1 MHGIK
6 QWVYRMYTEPCVDQQ
21 WVTESILHRLP
32 ARDNMATLET
42 VSGRKI
48 DVSNP
53 NPNDIVI
60 EDIAWA
66 LSRMPRFSGHS
77 IPYVPY
83 SVAQHCIQVAED
95 LKDYGPDIQLYG
107 LLHDAAEAY
116 INDLPSPV
124 KHIPEIH
131 AVIKKLEDSL
141 MTAIYTALKIKPP
154 TEQEESLVKI
164 ADKTQQAVEAYNF
177 MYSRG
182 KDWNLPEVS
191 FTKLQEFREPM
202 TSIDSYHKFLSYFQ
216 DLIDQSD
223 K

>member
-1 MHGIK
+1 MDR
-6 QWVYRMYTEPCVDQQ
+6 QWVMEN
-21 WVTESILHRLP
+21 ILHHSL
-32 ARDNMATLET
+32 AQDNMATLET

-53 NPNDIVI
+53 NPADIVI

-95 LKDYGPDIQLYG
+95 LKEYGPDVQLYG

-131 AVIKKLEDSL
+131 AVIKKLENSL
-141 MTAIYTALKIKPP
+141 MDVIYTALKITPP
-154 TEQEESLVKI
+154 TEEQEALVKI

-182 KDWNLPEVS
+182 KDWNLPKVS
-191 FTKLQEFREPM
+191 FTKLQEFKEPM
-202 TSIDSYHKFLSYFQ
+202 TSIDSYHEFLSYFEE
-216 DLIDQSD
+216 LSMLRD

>member
-1 MHGIK
+1 MA
-6 QWVYRMYTEPCVDQQ
+6 QQ
-21 WVTESILHRLP
+21 WVTENILHLSL
-32 ARDNMATLET
+32 AQDNMATLET

-53 NPNDIVI
+53 NPEDIVI

-95 LKDYGPDIQLYG
+95 LKEYGPDVQLYG

-141 MTAIYTALKIKPP
+141 MTVIYNALKITPP
-154 TEQEESLVKI
+154 TEEQEALVKI

-182 KDWNLPEVS
+182 KDWNLPKVS
-191 FTKLQEFREPM
+191 FTKLQEFKEPM
-202 TSIDSYHKFLSYFQ
+202 TSIDSYHYFLSYFEE
-216 DLIDQSD
+216 LSMLRD

>member
-1 MHGIK
+1 
-6 QWVYRMYTEPCVDQQ
+6 VAQQ
-21 WVTESILHRLP
+21 WATENILRLLP
-32 ARDNMATLET
+32 VRDNMATLET

-77 IPYVPY
+77 IPYTPY

-141 MTAIYTALKIKPP
+141 MTAIYTALKINHP
-154 TEQEESLVKI
+154 TAEEEALVKI

-182 KDWNLPEVS
+182 KDWNLPDVS
-191 FTKLQEFREPM
+191 FTKLQEFKEPM
-202 TSIDSYHKFLSYFQ
+202 TSIDSYHKFLSYFKE
-216 DLIDQSD
+216 LLELRD

>member
-1 MHGIK
+1 
-6 QWVYRMYTEPCVDQQ
+6 VDQQ
-21 WVTESILHRLP
+21 WVMESTLHRSP
-32 ARDNMATLET
+32 VRDNMATLET

-53 NPNDIVI
+53 NPADIVI

-77 IPYVPY
+77 IPYTPY

-131 AVIKKLEDSL
+131 AVIKKLEDRL
-141 MTAIYTALKIKPP
+141 MDVIYTALKIAPP
-154 TEQEESLVKI
+154 TEEQEALVKI
-164 ADKTQQAVEAYNF
+164 ADKTQQAIEAYNF

-191 FTKLQEFREPM
+191 FAKLQEFREPM

-216 DLIDQSD
+216 DLIDQCD

>member
-1 MHGIK
+1 M
-6 QWVYRMYTEPCVDQQ
+6 DQQ
-21 WVTESILHRLP
+21 WAMENISHRLP
-32 ARDNMATLET
+32 ARGNMATLET
-42 VSGRKI
+42 VSGRKV

-53 NPNDIVI
+53 NPSDIVI

-83 SVAQHCIQVAED
+83 SVAQHCIQVAEE
-95 LKDYGPDIQLYG
+95 LKPYGKRIQLLG

-131 AVIKKLEDSL
+131 AVIKKLEDRL
-141 MTAIYTALKIKPP
+141 MSTIYTALTIQPP
-154 TEQEESLVKI
+154 TEEEEQIVKI
-164 ADKTQQAVEAYNF
+164 SDKTQQAVEAYNF

-202 TSIDSYHKFLSYFQ
+202 TSIDSYHEFLSYFE
-216 DLIDQSD
+216 DLIDQCD

>member
-1 MHGIK
+1 M
-6 QWVYRMYTEPCVDQQ
+6 VQQ
-21 WVTESILHRLP
+21 WATENILHRSLVQ
-32 ARDNMATLET
+32 DNMATLET
-42 VSGRKI
+42 VSGRKV

-83 SVAQHCIQVAED
+83 SVAQHCIQVAEE
-95 LKDYGPDIQLYG
+95 LKEHGPGIQLLG

-131 AVIKKLEDSL
+131 VVIKKLEDSL
-141 MTAIYTALKIKPP
+141 MDAIYTSLKIDPP
-154 TEQEESLVKI
+154 TLEEEEIVKR

-202 TSIDSYHKFLSYFQ
+202 TSIDSYHKFLSYFK
-216 DLIDQSD
+216 DLVDQCD

>member
-1 MHGIK
+1 
-6 QWVYRMYTEPCVDQQ
+6 
-21 WVTESILHRLP
+21 
-32 ARDNMATLET
+32 MAFLET

-53 NPNDIVI
+53 DPSTIVI

-77 IPYVPY
+77 IPYIPY
-83 SVAQHCIQVAED
+83 SVAQHCVQVSKELAPH
-95 LKDYGPDIQLYG
+95 GPKIQLYG

-131 AVIKKLEDSL
+131 AVIKKLEDALMLAVYSSL
-141 MTAIYTALKIKPP
+141 GIEPP
-154 TEQEESLVKI
+154 TEDEERIVKI
-164 ADKTQQAVEAYNF
+164 ADKNQQAVEAYNF

-182 KDWNLPEVS
+182 SDWNLPEVS
-191 FTKLQEFREPM
+191 FKKLQEFEQPL
-202 TSIDSYHKFLSYFQ
+202 TSLQAYDKFLFFFNE
-216 DLIDQSD
+216 LRNLSD

>member
-1 MHGIK
+1 MAHTLIRW
-6 QWVYRMYTEPCVDQQ
+6 QNN
-21 WVTESILHRLP
+21 
-32 ARDNMATLET
+32 DNMATLET
-42 VSGRKI
+42 VSGRKV

-53 NPNDIVI
+53 DPSSIVI

-77 IPYVPY
+77 IPYIPY
-83 SVAQHCIQVAED
+83 SVAQHCVQVAKD
-95 LKDYGPDIQLYG
+95 LAPHGPQIQMYG

-141 MTAIYTALKIKPP
+141 MSTIYTALDIKPP
-154 TEQEESLVKI
+154 TEEEEQIVKI
-164 ADKTQQAVEAYNF
+164 SDKIQQAVEAYNF

-182 KDWNLPEVS
+182 HDWNLPKVS
-191 FTKLQEFREPM
+191 FKKLQQFEDPL
-202 TSIDSYHKFLSYFQ
+202 TSTQAYDKFLFFFEE
-216 DLIDQSD
+216 LKLLSD

>member
-1 MHGIK
+1 
-6 QWVYRMYTEPCVDQQ
+6 
-21 WVTESILHRLP
+21 
-32 ARDNMATLET
+32 MATLET

-53 NPNDIVI
+53 NPADIVI

-77 IPYVPY
+77 IPYTPY

-95 LKDYGPDIQLYG
+95 LKDYGPDVQLYG

-141 MTAIYTALKIKPP
+141 MTAIYTSLKITPP
-154 TEQEESLVKI
+154 TEQEEALVKI

-182 KDWNLPEVS
+182 KDWNLPDVS
-191 FTKLQEFREPM
+191 FIKLQEFREPM

-216 DLIDQSD
+216 DLTDQCD

>member
-1 MHGIK
+1 M
-6 QWVYRMYTEPCVDQQ
+6 DQQ
-21 WVTESILHRLP
+21 WVTENILHHLP
-32 ARDNMATLET
+32 VRDNMATLET

-53 NPNDIVI
+53 DPNDIVI

-77 IPYVPY
+77 IPYTPY

-95 LKDYGPDIQLYG
+95 LKEYGPDVQIHG

-141 MTAIYTALKIKPP
+141 MDVIYSALKITPP
-154 TEQEESLVKI
+154 TEEQEALVKI

-216 DLIDQSD
+216 DLTDQCD

>member
-1 MHGIK
+1 MDP
-6 QWVYRMYTEPCVDQQ
+6 QWATEN
-21 WVTESILHRLP
+21 ILHRLL
-32 ARDNMATLET
+32 ARGNMATLET

-53 NPNDIVI
+53 NPADIVI

-95 LKDYGPDIQLYG
+95 LKEYGPGIQLLG

-141 MTAIYTALKIKPP
+141 MTAIYTALDLEMP
-154 TEQEESLVKI
+154 TERQAELVKI

-191 FTKLQEFREPM
+191 FTKLQEFKEPM
-202 TSIDSYHKFLSYFQ
+202 TSIDSYHKFLSYFEE
-216 DLIDQSD
+216 LLVLRD

>member
-1 MHGIK
+1 
-6 QWVYRMYTEPCVDQQ
+6 
-21 WVTESILHRLP
+21 
-32 ARDNMATLET
+32 MAYLET
-42 VSGRKI
+42 VSGRKV

-53 NPNDIVI
+53 DPSTIVI

-83 SVAQHCIQVAED
+83 SVAQHCIRVAEE
-95 LKDYGPDIQLYG
+95 LKPYGKLMQMHG

-131 AVIKKLEDSL
+131 TVIKQLEDRL
-141 MTAIYTALKIKPP
+141 MAAIYKSLSLTLPTDNEEKII
-154 TEQEESLVKI
+154 KI
-164 ADKTQQAVEAYNF
+164 ADKNQQAVEAYNF

-182 KDWNLPEVS
+182 SDWNLPEVS
-191 FTKLQEFREPM
+191 FKKLQEFEQPL
-202 TSIDSYHKFLSYFQ
+202 TSVDAYDKFLSFFKE
-216 DLIDQSD
+216 LSIFSD

>member
-1 MHGIK
+1 M
-6 QWVYRMYTEPCVDQQ
+6 
-21 WVTESILHRLP
+21 SF
-32 ARDNMATLET
+32 LET
-42 VSGRKI
+42 VSGKKVNI
-48 DVSNP
+48 LTPDP
-53 NPNDIVI
+53 ATIII

-83 SVAQHCIQVAED
+83 SVAQHCIRVSQD
-95 LKDYGPDIQLYG
+95 LRKHGPLIQLYG

-131 AVIKKLEDSL
+131 AVIKKVESGL
-141 MTAIYTALKIKPP
+141 MQAIYESVNIDPP
-154 TEQEESLVKI
+154 THEQELIVKE
-164 ADKTQQAVEAYNF
+164 ADKVQQAIEAYNY

-182 KDWNLPEVS
+182 ADWNLPKVT
-191 FTKLQEFREPM
+191 FKKLQESEEPLAS
-202 TSIDSYHKFLSYFQ
+202 TKAYDLFLDVFH
-216 DLIDQSD
+216 DLMIQKD

>member
-1 MHGIK
+1 
-6 QWVYRMYTEPCVDQQ
+6 
-21 WVTESILHRLP
+21 
-32 ARDNMATLET
+32 MATLET

-48 DVSNP
+48 KVTDPDPTS
-53 NPNDIVI
+53 I
-60 EDIAWA
+60 EITDIAWA

-83 SVAQHCIQVAED
+83 SVAQHCIQVAKD
-95 LKDYGPDIQLYG
+95 LAPYGPKMQLHG

-131 AVIKKLEDSL
+131 AVISKLEDNL
-141 MTAIYTALKIKPP
+141 MTAIYQSLQLEMP
-154 TEQEESLVKI
+154 TEEEHKIVKN
-164 ADKTQQAVEAYNF
+164 ADKSQQAVEAYNF

-182 KDWNLPEVS
+182 SDWDLPEVS
-191 FTKLQEFREPM
+191 FKKLQEFEQPL
-202 TSIDSYHKFLSYFQ
+202 TSVQAYDKFLFFFEE
-216 DLIDQSD
+216 LNILKD

>member
-1 MHGIK
+1 
-6 QWVYRMYTEPCVDQQ
+6 
-21 WVTESILHRLP
+21 
-32 ARDNMATLET
+32 MATLET
-42 VSGRKI
+42 VSGRKV

-53 NPNDIVI
+53 DPSTIVI
-60 EDIAWA
+60 GDIAWA
-66 LSRMPRFSGHS
+66 LSRMPRFSGHT
-77 IPYVPY
+77 IPYIPY
-83 SVAQHCIQVAED
+83 SVAQHCIRVAHE
-95 LKDYGPDIQLYG
+95 LAPHGPRVQLHG

-131 AVIKKLEDSL
+131 AVIKKLEDNLMLTIYRSL
-141 MTAIYTALKIKPP
+141 EIDPP
-154 TEQEESLVKI
+154 TEEEERIVKI

-191 FTKLQEFREPM
+191 FKKLQEFEQPL
-202 TSIDSYHKFLSYFQ
+202 TSVESYDKFLFFFEQ
-216 DLIDQSD
+216 LKKLID

>member
-1 MHGIK
+1 M
-6 QWVYRMYTEPCVDQQ
+6 DLL
-21 WVTESILHRLP
+21 WVTESILHRSLV
-32 ARDNMATLET
+32 RGNMATLET

-53 NPNDIVI
+53 NPADIVI

-77 IPYVPY
+77 IPYTPY

-124 KHIPEIH
+124 KHIPEIY

-141 MTAIYTALKIKPP
+141 MTAIYTSLKIKLP
-154 TEQEESLVKI
+154 TEQEEALVKI

-191 FTKLQEFREPM
+191 FAKLQEFREPM

-216 DLIDQSD
+216 DLIDQCD

>member
-1 MHGIK
+1 M
-6 QWVYRMYTEPCVDQQ
+6 DQR
-21 WVTESILHRLP
+21 WVTESILHRLL
-32 ARDNMATLET
+32 ARGNMATLET

-53 NPNDIVI
+53 NPADIVI

-77 IPYVPY
+77 IPYTPY

-131 AVIKKLEDSL
+131 AVIKKLEDRL
-141 MTAIYTALKIKPP
+141 MDVIYTALKIAPP
-154 TEQEESLVKI
+154 TEEQEALVKI

-191 FTKLQEFREPM
+191 FAKLQEFREPM

-216 DLIDQSD
+216 DLIDQCD